1 MKRILLS
8 VFPLLFAC
16 VVSYAQDAEN
26 SNVETAPLRKCGTT
40 EYMEQLKAQDPTLD
54 AQLQQMEA
62 YTQQWIKDNPDGN
75 NDKTVITVPVV
86 VHVVYATAAQ
96 NISDTRVQEQ
106 INILNRD
113 YAGLNT
119 HSMGAFATTLKSN
132 TELQFCLAT
141 KTPTGA
147 ASNGIDRKSTTVSQF
162 TSNNNVKHASSG
174 GADQWDPNKYINI
187 WVCNLGGGLCGYAEF
202 PTSTLSATY
211 GVVIMYQYFGVTGAV
226 SPYNQGGTTT
236 HEIGHC
242 FNLYHI
248 WGDDGT
254 ACSGTDLC
262 NDTPNQAGEN
272 YTCPATGATRTDAC
286 SATSPGVMYM
296 NFMDYSD
303 DACYAN
309 FTPNQKSRIQAC
321 FSANG
326 PLKYLKTST
335 ACSGVG
341 ITETEAISDVSIYP
355 NPTQGMINVAFQLAN
370 TDDVEITVSN
380 LVGDVVSRIT
390 KKNVSAVNVSIDLT
404 SQSAG
409 IYYVKIQS
417 GAQTLTKKISLF

>member
-1 MKRILLS
+1 
-8 VFPLLFAC
+8 
-16 VVSYAQDAEN
+16 
-26 SNVETAPLRKCGTT
+26 
-40 EYMEQLKAQDPTLD
+40 
-54 AQLQQMEA
+54 
-62 YTQQWIKDNPDGN
+62 
-75 NDKTVITVPVV
+75 
-86 VHVVYATAAQ
+86 
-96 NISDTRVQEQ
+96 
-106 INILNRD
+106 
-113 YAGLNT
+113 
-119 HSMGAFATTLKSN
+119 MGAFATTLKTN

-141 KTPTGA
+141 KTPTGD

-174 GADQWDPNKYINI
+174 GADQWDPNKYMNI

-202 PTSTLSATY
+202 PTSTLSANY

-321 FSANG
+321 FSTNG

-380 LVGDVVSRIT
+380 LVGDVVSKT
-390 KKNVSAVNVSIDLT
+390 SKKNVSAVNVQLDLT